1 MCPMCYVP
9 WFVAILSA
17 LGLTGAHIWL
27 DENQFA
33 LGVGVGLLGPALIW
47 SIYKL
52 YKYFKNRK
60 ECKIK
65 K

>member
-9 WFVAILSA
+9 WLVAILSA

-33 LGVGVGLLGPALIW
+33 LGVGVGLLGPTLIW

-52 YKYFKNRK
+52 Y
-60 ECKIK
+60 
-65 K
+65 

>member
-17 LGLTGAHIWL
+17 LGLTGASIWL
-27 DENQFA
+27 NDNQFYA
-33 LGVGVGLLGPALIW
+33 GVGVGLLGPALIW

-52 YKYFKNRK
+52 YKYFKNKK
-60 ECKIK
+60 ECSVK
-65 K
+65 

>member
-17 LGLTGAHIWL
+17 LGLTGASIWFN
-27 DENQFA
+27 DNQFYA
-33 LGVGVGLLGPALIW
+33 GVGVGLAGPALIW

-52 YKYFKNRK
+52 YKYFKNK
-60 ECKIK
+60 ENK

>member
-17 LGLTGAHIWL
+17 LGLTGASIWFN
-27 DENQFA
+27 DNQFYA
-33 LGVGVGLLGPALIW
+33 GVGVGLTGPALIW

-52 YKYFKNRK
+52 YKYFKNKK
-60 ECKIK
+60 ECSVK
-65 K
+65 

>member
-17 LGLTGAHIWL
+17 LGLTGASIWFN
-27 DENQFA
+27 ENQFYA
-33 LGVGVGLLGPALIW
+33 GVGVGLTGPALIW

-52 YKYFKNRK
+52 YKYFKNKKVSSVK
-60 ECKIK
+60 E
-65 K
+65 

>member
-9 WFVAILSA
+9 WLVAILSA

-33 LGVGVGLLGPALIW
+33 LGVGVGLTGPALIW

-52 YKYFKNRK
+52 YKYFKNRE

>member
-17 LGLTGAHIWL
+17 LGLTGASIWFN
-27 DENQFA
+27 DNQFYA
-33 LGVGVGLLGPALIW
+33 GVGVGLLGPALIW

-52 YKYFKNRK
+52 YKYFKNKKVSSVK
-60 ECKIK
+60 E
-65 K
+65 